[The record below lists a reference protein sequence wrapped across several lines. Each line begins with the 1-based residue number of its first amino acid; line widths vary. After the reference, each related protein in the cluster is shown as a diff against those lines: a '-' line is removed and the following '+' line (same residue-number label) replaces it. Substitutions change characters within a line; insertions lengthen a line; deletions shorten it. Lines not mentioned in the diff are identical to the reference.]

1 MEYTPINQWNEDDR
15 PREKLIHKGR
25 QALSD
30 SELIAI
36 LIGSGTRNESA
47 VELARKILA
56 LCRNNLNE
64 LASLSLKD
72 LMKIKG
78 IGEAKAITIAAALEL
93 GRRRKETEWHE
104 KPQIQSSKDAYDQLW
119 PHMADLDHEQFW
131 ILLLNRANKVLSAK
145 KVSQGGMTGTV
156 ADPKLIFKTAIEN
169 DACYIILSHNHPS
182 GNLRPSQSD
191 IDLTKKLK
199 EAGKLMEIQVLDHII
214 VAAGKYYSFADEGT
228 F

>member
-15 PREKLIHKGR
+15 PREKLLHKGR

-36 LIGSGTRNESA
+36 LLGSGTRNESA
-47 VELARKILA
+47 VEVARKILA
-56 LCRNNLNE
+56 LCNNNLNE
-64 LASLSLKD
+64 MAALSLKD

-93 GRRRKETEWHE
+93 GRRRKESEWTER
-104 KPQIQSSKDAYDQLW
+104 PLIQSSKDAYNSLW

-131 ILLLNRANKVLSAK
+131 VLLLNRANKVLGAK

-169 DACYIILSHNHPS
+169 DACSIILSHNHPS
-182 GNLRPSQSD
+182 GNLKPSQSD
-191 IDLTKKLK
+191 MELTKKLK
-199 EAGKLMEIQVLDHII
+199 EAGKILEIQVLDHII
-214 VAAGKYYSFADEGT
+214 VAAGAYYSFADEGT

>member
-36 LIGSGTRNESA
+36 LLGSGTRNESA

-191 IDLTKKLK
+191 IDLTKKLR

>member
-36 LIGSGTRNESA
+36 LLGSGTRNESA

-131 ILLLNRANKVLSAK
+131 VLLLNRANKVLSAK
-145 KVSQGGMTGTV
+145 K
-156 ADPKLIFKTAIEN
+156 
-169 DACYIILSHNHPS
+169 
-182 GNLRPSQSD
+182 
-191 IDLTKKLK
+191 
-199 EAGKLMEIQVLDHII
+199 
-214 VAAGKYYSFADEGT
+214 
-228 F
+228 

>member
-36 LIGSGTRNESA
+36 LLGSGTRNESA

-131 ILLLNRANKVLSAK
+131 VLLLNRANKVLSAK

-191 IDLTKKLK
+191 IDLTKKLR